1 MKRFNVESISQGIYK
16 DIPSE
21 DVVGYLPRERSILA
35 WAIDGAST
43 LTESPF
49 ATFDCISDAGWFARR
64 LADLLRQLKATA
76 FCKAKLRDGLDM
88 LRQEYC
94 AASKLIPPLEDW
106 PVAAATIAEIDF
118 SVGTTLTV
126 SIYRYADCFD
136 LIHQGALPHSN
147 RDKPSASQCL
157 SYDPWKPCSGFRGQP
172 LEQLLQRRR
181 QQQRNEFS
189 TALTLNPKSA
199 LNATEEHLTIDAPAH
214 ILLGTDGLSRVW
226 ETYNLMAREQVIQ
239 WVAQNGLSTLLTILR
254 DHEARIPAGE
264 RSGKR
269 RDDASGIYVSLL

>member
-1 MKRFNVESISQGIYK
+1 MMRVNVESISQGIYK

-21 DVVGYLPRERSILA
+21 DVVGYLQRERSILA

-49 ATFDCISDAGWFARR
+49 TTFDYISDAGWFARR
-64 LADLLRQLKATA
+64 LADLLRQLETTA
-76 FCKAKLRDGLDM
+76 FRKSNFHDGLDR

-94 AASKLIPPLEDW
+94 AMSKHIPPLENW
-106 PVAAATIAEIDF
+106 PVAAATIVETDF

-136 LIHQGALPHSN
+136 LVHQGALPHSK
-147 RDKPSASQCL
+147 REKPSVPQCL
-157 SYDPWKPCSGFRGQP
+157 SYDAWKPCSGFEGQP

-199 LNATEEHLTIDAPAH
+199 LNAAEEHLTIHTPAH
-214 ILLGTDGLSRVW
+214 ILLGTDGLSRIW
-226 ETYNLMAREQVIQ
+226 ETYNLIPREQAIEL
-239 WVAQNGLSTLLTILR
+239 VARSGLSTLLNILR
-254 DHEARIPAGE
+254 NHEATIPAGE
-264 RSGKR
+264 TSGKR

>member
-1 MKRFNVESISQGIYK
+1 MRFNVESISQGIYQ

-21 DVVGYLPRERSILA
+21 DVVGYLQRERSILA

-64 LADLLRQLKATA
+64 LADLLRQLETITFSKS
-76 FCKAKLRDGLDM
+76 KLHDGLDM
-88 LRQEYC
+88 LRQEYR
-94 AASKLIPPLEDW
+94 AASKLVPPLQDW
-106 PVAAATIAEIDF
+106 PVAAATIVEIDF
-118 SVGTTLTV
+118 SVGTTLSV

-147 RDKPSASQCL
+147 RDKPSASQRP

-172 LEQLLQRRR
+172 LEQLRQRRR

-189 TALTLNPKSA
+189 TALTLNPISA
-199 LNATEEHLTIDAPAH
+199 LNATEAHLTIDTPAH
-214 ILLGTDGLSRVW
+214 ILLGTDGLARVW
-226 ETYNLMAREQVIQ
+226 ETYKLMTREQAIQ
-239 WVAQNGLSTLLTILR
+239 LVARTGLSTLLNILR

-264 RSGKR
+264 TSGKR